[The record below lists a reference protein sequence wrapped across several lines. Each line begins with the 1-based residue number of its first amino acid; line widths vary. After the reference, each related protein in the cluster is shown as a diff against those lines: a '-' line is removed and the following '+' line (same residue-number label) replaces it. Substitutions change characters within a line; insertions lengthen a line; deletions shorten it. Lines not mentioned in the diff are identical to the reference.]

1 MFRIVG
7 RYNMQINSNPSGL
20 IEKLGSIYK
29 HDIHPNERVFS
40 SKAVPEEVGM
50 QHPLFKSMVKT

>member
-1 MFRIVG
+1 
-7 RYNMQINSNPSGL
+7 MQINSKPLGL
-20 IEKLGSIYK
+20 IEKLGSIYR

-40 SKAVPEEVGM
+40 SKAVAEEVGM